1 MSREQRRYVLEQ
13 GIGSGLINVLINAAV
28 AWLLFRSLPN
38 VPLWGLQ
45 SIAGDT
51 VGTCFVLPF
60 ATCLIVTRLTHR
72 EVRRG
77 RFPSPDWRRAAHPA
91 LGRLPGATTPRA
103 ALLGLLCTLVV
114 APLALGAL
122 AALGIA
128 ELGLA
133 SFVAFKAL
141 FAGALAAVVTPL
153 IAVAALGDTA
163 APGAT

>member
-1 MSREQRRYVLEQ
+1 MSREHRRYVLEQ
-13 GIGSGLINVLINAAV
+13 GIGSGVINVLINAAI
-28 AWLLFRSLPN
+28 AWLLFRPLPS

-51 VGTCFVLPF
+51 LGTCFVLPF

-77 RFPSPDWRRAAHPA
+77 RFPSPDWRRASRPA
-91 LGRLPGATTPRA
+91 LARLPGATASRA
-103 ALLGLLCTLVV
+103 AFLAMFCTLVV

-141 FAGALAAVVTPL
+141 FAGALAGAVTPL
-153 IAVAALGDTA
+153 IVLAALGDTP
-163 APGAT
+163 APGAG